1 MDLIIKFLKAN
12 TTLTTLSL
20 RDNVFGAKGVKA
32 LANTFE
38 KNGDMALRE
47 LILAFNGLTLATK
60 VESKLFYCDTLTH
73 IDLSYN
79 RIKMPGLQNIVAYLQ
94 NNPALSCLVSFSCFP
109 LLSLINQQCITTS
122 H

>member
-1 MDLIIKFLKAN
+1 MVWIMDLIIKFLKAN

-47 LILAFNGLTLATK
+47 LILGVQWPYAGYQSREQVVIL
-60 VESKLFYCDTLTH
+60 
-73 IDLSYN
+73 
-79 RIKMPGLQNIVAYLQ
+79 
-94 NNPALSCLVSFSCFP
+94 
-109 LLSLINQQCITTS
+109 
-122 H
+122 